1 MLYISYVIATKQLY
15 KQNKKMNKQV
25 KFKNS
30 FNSIF
35 TGTLVETYYS
45 KKQNITHHKI
55 IDRRLIK
62 KSDMKPFIMN
72 GINVINISDEKT
84 ILDSHI
90 I

>member
-1 MLYISYVIATKQLY
+1 MKQLY
-15 KQNKKMNKQV
+15 KQNKMNKQV
-25 KFKNS
+25 KFKNG

-35 TGTLVETYYS
+35 TGTLVETYFS

-55 IDRRLIK
+55 INRKLIK
-62 KSDMKPFIMN
+62 KTNMKPFIIN
-72 GINVINISDEKT
+72 SINVVNVSNEKT